1 MADVILR
8 IINEGVTEATQ
19 GVSGIG
25 KAYDELSK
33 KSKEATET
41 QTEGYKEA
49 AVAAEKA
56 NKIISDSKPAV
67 NIAETKR
74 RISELKAEIKALNEL
89 ATFSQ
94 LNKDAVGYG
103 KTISDINKKEEELK
117 KTQESL
123 KPIKIVDPKQILETK
138 KLSQE
143 IRKLTSDAIKAGEGT
158 KEFSIAMAEAGKRKA
173 ELKDLQQAISLLDP
187 DVKAKAFL
195 NLSQTIISG
204 FAAGQGAL
212 QAFGLTSEDATKTLV
227 KLQSLMALGQFV
239 GQIGELG
246 DTFAVLKTQIQNS
259 AIAQRAFNFVANA
272 NPYILIGTAIA
283 GVAAAFAASTLTVK
297 EDTEA
302 FIDNSEAL
310 KVANG
315 LRDELIE
322 KLAELQISFQE
333 ESGIITSAQAA
344 QLRIRLKGGKD
355 IEKIEKAKSDELAKL
370 RGYENDQSKKDAD
383 EYVKNEV
390 ESKKKLSKNLEGLAG
405 QRLEQ
410 QAIFQE
416 KSLEE
421 SKKLNEKELETAKQF
436 DELKKIQ
443 EEATQKEL
451 SIIQIKEAN
460 RLAKEKKALKE
471 KEEKDEKDRLDK
483 QFNAR
488 RSAEQ
493 ADFDAGIKF
502 ATEFAQANDEE
513 EEKRKKIELDL
524 AIQGNREL
532 NDAKLAQENELQ
544 AYLLLIREEF
554 GKSDTE
560 QKRAELQAKYDLE
573 IANAQKIGAD
583 TTAIEQA
590 YAEQKMAIAIQ
601 EANYKIDIAQTFAN
615 NFRSISR
622 SMALLGV
629 ENAEFNKAVALFQVS
644 IDTAKAISAAIAQ
657 AQNYTYPYNLLVMA
671 QVIPAVLSAVA
682 QSVNILDSAQTPQ
695 PGFYDG
701 GYTGDGGKY
710 DLAGVVHKG
719 EYVMD
724 KETTKKHRNLFEAI
738 HNDDF
743 SRITQVDLA
752 NLLKGTGVTINPEVP
767 EKMIKAYEF
776 NDRKQVIIK
785 GENDKVLRE
794 INANLKK
801 YFEAQGNKPTKEI
814 LPDGTQIIKSGNTTR
829 IIRKRKL

>member
-8 IINEGVTEATQ
+8 IINEGVSEATQ

-25 KAYDELSK
+25 NAYDQLSK

-56 NKIISDSKPAV
+56 NKIISDSKPTV
-67 NIAETKR
+67 NITKQK
-74 RISELKAEIKALNEL
+74 SELQKLKQEV
-89 ATFSQ
+89 
-94 LNKDAVGYG
+94 KDYTNA
-103 KTISDINKKEEELK
+103 
-117 KTQESL
+117 
-123 KPIKIVDPKQILETK
+123 
-138 KLSQE
+138 
-143 IRKLTSDAIKAGEGT
+143 AIKAGQGT
-158 KEFSIAMAEAGKRKA
+158 KEFSIAMSEAGKRKA

-259 AIAQRAFNFVANA
+259 ATAQKAFNFIANA
-272 NPYILIGTAIA
+272 NPYVLVATALA
-283 GVAAAFAASTLTVK
+283 GVAGALGLYSLATDDSTESVDNAIESETEHVDILKEKKEAYKDLTIEQIKTIENRIKNELESLGVSIEVGKK
-297 EDTEA
+297 ESELNDTKIANLEDLTEA
-302 FIDNSEAL
+302 QLKQLREQSKNYDESDKEQIRQLQFELGILQDRREAIEKDGEKDVEAL
-310 KVANG
+310 KRASEEKKS
-315 LRDELIE
+315 LREKEAKELE
-322 KLAELQISFQE
+322 DLELTFRKKQ
-333 ESGIITSAQAA
+333 
-344 QLRIRLKGGKD
+344 
-355 IEKIEKAKSDELAKL
+355 
-370 RGYENDQSKKDAD
+370 NDLIKKQNLEFVKKDEEEIKA
-383 EYVKNEV
+383 
-390 ESKKKLSKNLEGLAG
+390 
-405 QRLEQ
+405 Q
-410 QAIFQE
+410 Q
-416 KSLEE
+416 
-421 SKKLNEKELETAKQF
+421 EKELDDA
-436 DELKKIQ
+436 
-443 EEATQKEL
+443 
-451 SIIQIKEAN
+451 
-460 RLAKEKKALKE
+460 LA
-471 KEEKDEKDRLDK
+471 
-483 QFNAR
+483 
-488 RSAEQ
+488 
-493 ADFDAGIKF
+493 
-502 ATEFAQANDEE
+502 
-513 EEKRKKIELDL
+513 
-524 AIQGNREL
+524 GNREL
-532 NDAKLAQENELQ
+532 NDAKLALENELQ
-544 AYLLLIREEF
+544 SYLLVIRDEF

-695 PGFYDG
+695 PGFHDG

-767 EKMIKAYEF
+767 EKMIKAYDF
-776 NDRKQVIIK
+776 NDRKQIIIK

-801 YFEAQGNKPTKEI
+801 YFAAQGSKPTKEI